1 MGPRSWDRGEFVKL
15 GAIVNR
21 RGGFNGAAVLGP
33 RRADENAQI
42 MLDKLQASMGPRSW
56 DRGEVARRLGCGA
69 FRDASMGPGSWAR
82 GEESSASFC
91 SRTMRSFNGAAVLGP
106 RRAAAAAARPSAS
119 EPLQWG
125 RGLGTAE
132 SWWGKGVQAE
142 RLYLLQWG
150 RGLGTAESSI
160 PVDDCLRIVAAS
172 MGPRSWDRGEQ
183 RLIQLESGVK
193 RASMR
198 PRSWGRREDDYRRR
212 DASAET
218 RFNGAAVLGP
228 RRAHRGAQHSRG
240 HRPASMGPRSWDR
253 GEREAARLSAEA
265 ASASMGPRSWDRGER
280 RSLLHRLV
288 VFLTLQWGRGLGTA
302 ERAPA
307 IGGRARLDGASMGP
321 RSWDRGESRRRRVP
335 LRARRFD
342 GAAVLGPRRV
352 SVAGA
357 RARWSH
363 GFNGAA
369 VLGPRRG
376 WWRRTG
382 FHRASRF
389 NGAAVLGPRRVP

>member
-193 RASMR
+193 RASMG
-198 PRSWGRREDDYRRR
+198 PRSWDRGEDDYRRR

-218 RFNGAAVLGP
+218 GFNGAAVWGPRRAQRDAVELHGAGASMGPRSWDRGEPRRSSRGTPDDVGFNGAAVLGPRRARASRRPWPGIRRFNGAAVLGP
-228 RRAHRGAQHSRG
+228 RRAAG
-240 HRPASMGPRSWDR
+240 
-253 GEREAARLSAEA
+253 A
-265 ASASMGPRSWDRGER
+265 ASQCCRS
-280 RSLLHRLV
+280 
-288 VFLTLQWGRGLGTA
+288 F
-302 ERAPA
+302 
-307 IGGRARLDGASMGP
+307 
-321 RSWDRGESRRRRVP
+321 
-335 LRARRFD
+335 
-342 GAAVLGPRRV
+342 
-352 SVAGA
+352 
-357 RARWSH
+357 
-363 GFNGAA
+363 
-369 VLGPRRG
+369 
-376 WWRRTG
+376 
-382 FHRASRF
+382 RF
-389 NGAAVLGPRRVP
+389 NGAAVLGPRRAGDAAIRVDTTDEASMGPTSWVSRVISRFGQVILMT